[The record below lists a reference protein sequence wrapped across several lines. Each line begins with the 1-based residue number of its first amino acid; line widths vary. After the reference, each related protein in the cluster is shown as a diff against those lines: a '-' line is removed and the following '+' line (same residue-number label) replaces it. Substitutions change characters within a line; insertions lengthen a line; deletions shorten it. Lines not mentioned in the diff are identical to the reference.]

1 MKQTKIF
8 AVTGM
13 ACQHCR
19 AHVEEALTNL
29 NGVESA
35 TANVAEKNVTVTYDD
50 DQVNITE
57 MQTAVSEAGYTM
69 GDEA

>member
-19 AHVEEALTNL
+19 AHVEEALTKL

-35 TANVAEKNVTVTYDD
+35 VANVAEKKVTVTYDD
-50 DQVNITE
+50 AQVKVAD
-57 MQTAVSEAGYTM
+57 MQTAVDEAGYKM